1 MKKITDELYKWN
13 EEHEGRNLMAEYEAW
28 KINNPI
34 LSILIPTTPDRE
46 KVLYELLSELHNQIE
61 KGGYDSFVEI
71 RVEPD
76 DGKLSVGKKR
86 QVLLEKAKG
95 KYVVFIDSD
104 DKVSDN
110 SLSELLQAASQ
121 EPDVISFNGW
131 METNGANREN
141 FKISK
146 DFPYITV
153 SDAYGKKEYLRY
165 PNHLCA
171 ILRAIAIKIGYKD
184 MRHAE
189 DYDFAKRLKESG
201 LLKKEVY
208 IQKDLYYYLYNSKK

>member
-1 MKKITDELYKWN
+1 MTEK
-13 EEHEGRNLMAEYEAW
+13 
-28 KINNPI
+28 I

-71 RVEPD
+71 LVETD
-76 DGKLSVGKKR
+76 NRELSVGKKR
-86 QVLLEKAKG
+86 QMLLERAKG
-95 KYVVFIDSD
+95 KYVIFIDDD
-104 DKVSDN
+104 DKVSEDY
-110 SLSELLQAASQ
+110 LFEIMEAIKQ
-121 EPDVISFNGW
+121 EPNVITFNGW
-131 METNGANREN
+131 VETNGANREN

-208 IQKDLYYYLYNSKK
+208 IQKDLYFYLYNSKK